1 MFWYSLNETCNYM
14 IYISTSDTNKSLEQK
29 WMENTVKTWIVNQTL
44 KQQWYD
50 STEQNSS
57 VIIKRNQN

>member
-1 MFWYSLNETCNYM
+1 M
-14 IYISTSDTNKSLEQK
+14 IYISTSDTNKSSEQK
-29 WMENTVKTWIVNQTL
+29 WMENTVKTGIVNQTL